1 MSANGYQPLL
11 LRNLVNSDS
20 ATLAAYEKSGGYRA
34 LGKALKEMTPD
45 QVTEEVKASGLRGR
59 GGAGF
64 PTGMKWGFMPKG
76 PGPKYLV
83 LNADESE
90 PGTFKDRLLLERDP
104 HLVLEGF
111 LIGCY
116 AVGCQHGFIYIRGE
130 FVEPYRILLRAIQ
143 EAREKGYVG
152 RNILGSGFD
161 CEITVYRGAGAYI
174 CGEETALLESLEGK
188 LGHPRLKPPFPAQV
202 GLYGKPTSVN
212 NVETLANVPM
222 IIDKGAAWYATIG
235 RPKNTGPKLYCL
247 SGHVRRPGVYEFP
260 LGIPLRELVY
270 EHAGG
275 MLREGHSLKAVVPGG
290 SSVPVLRADQV
301 DVLMDFDSLAAAGS
315 LLGSAGVIVMDDT
328 VCMVGALL
336 NLARFYAHES
346 CGQCTP
352 CREGTGWYVQIL
364 ERLERGG
371 GKSSDLDLLVDLSD
385 RIQGNTICPLGD
397 AVAMPVRSYV
407 TTFRE
412 EFEEHV
418 TRKACP
424 AALSPAASRG

>member
-1 MSANGYQPLL
+1 MSGTAYRPLL
-11 LRNLVNSDS
+11 LKNLASPDS
-20 ATLAAYEKSGGYRA
+20 ATLSTYEASGGYRA
-34 LGKALKEMTPD
+34 LEKALKTMTPE

-90 PGTFKDRLLLERDP
+90 PGTFKDRLLVERDP

-116 AVGCQHGFIYIRGE
+116 AVGCSHGFIYIRGE
-130 FVEPYRILLRAIQ
+130 FVRPYEILLKAIQ
-143 EAREKGYVG
+143 DARAGGYIG
-152 RNILGSGFD
+152 KKILGSGFD

-188 LGHPRLKPPFPAQV
+188 HGHPRLKPPFPAQV

-222 IIDKGAAWYATIG
+222 IIDQGAAWYAGIG

-260 LGIPLRELVY
+260 LGIPLRELIY

-275 MLREGHSLKAVVPGG
+275 MLRDGHPLKAVVPGG
-290 SSVPVLRADQV
+290 SSVPVLRAEQA

-328 VCMVGALL
+328 VCMVDALL

-364 ERLERGG
+364 ERLERGEG
-371 GKSSDLDLLVDLSD
+371 RMSDLDLLADLSD

-407 TTFRE
+407 TTFRD
-412 EFEEHV
+412 EFARHV
-418 TRKACP
+418 TQKGCP
-424 AALSPAASRG
+424 LPSGTQGA

>member
-11 LRNLVNSDS
+11 LKNAHRPDS
-20 ATLAAYEKSGGYRA
+20 ATLAAYRESGGYRA
-34 LGKALKEMTPD
+34 LERALKEMTPE
-45 QVTEEVKASGLRGR
+45 QVVEEVKASGLRGR

-64 PTGMKWGFMPKG
+64 PTGMKWSFMPKG
-76 PGPKYLV
+76 SGEKYLV

-90 PGTFKDRLLLERDP
+90 PGTFKDRLLMEEDP

-116 AVGCQHGFIYIRGE
+116 AVGCRHGFIYMRGE
-130 FVEPYRILLRAIQ
+130 FVRPTRILLKAVE
-143 EAREKGYVG
+143 EARAAGMVG
-152 RNILGSGFD
+152 KNILGTGFD
-161 CEITVYRGAGAYI
+161 CEITLYRGAGAYI

-188 LGHPRLKPPFPAQV
+188 RGMPRLKPPFPAQV

-212 NVETLANVPM
+212 NVETIANIPLIVEMGPS
-222 IIDKGAAWYATIG
+222 WYANLG
-235 RPKNTGPKLYCL
+235 RPKNTGPKLYCV

-260 LGIPLRELVY
+260 LGIPLKELLF

-275 MLREGHSLKAVVPGG
+275 MLREDRPLKAVIPGG
-290 SSVPVLRADQV
+290 SSVPILPAAQC
-301 DVLMDFDSLAAAGS
+301 DVLMDFDSLAAAGTM
-315 LLGSAGVIVMDDT
+315 LGSAGVIVMDDS
-328 VCMVGALL
+328 VCIVEALL

-364 ERLERGG
+364 ERLERGEG
-371 GKSSDLDLLVDLSD
+371 NSSDLDLLLDLSD

-407 TTFRE
+407 TAFRD
-412 EFEEHV
+412 EFQHHV
-418 TRKACP
+418 THKKCLAKP
-424 AALSPAASRG
+424 APVPV

>member
-1 MSANGYQPLL
+1 MSADGYRPLL
-11 LRNLVNSDS
+11 LKNLQRPDS
-20 ATLAAYEKSGGYRA
+20 ASLSAYLESGGYKA
-34 LGKALKEMTPD
+34 LRKALKEMTPE

-76 PGPKYLV
+76 PGEKYLV

-90 PGTFKDRLLLERDP
+90 PGTFKDRLLMERDP

-111 LIGCY
+111 LLGCY
-116 AVGCQHGFIYIRGE
+116 AVGCTHGFIYIRGE
-130 FVEPYRILLRAIQ
+130 FVRPYRILQRAVQ
-143 EAREKGYVG
+143 EAREQGYVG
-152 RNILGSGFD
+152 KNILGSGFD
-161 CEITVYRGAGAYI
+161 CEITIYRGAGAYI

-188 LGHPRLKPPFPAQV
+188 HGHPRLKPPFPAQV

-222 IIDKGAAWYATIG
+222 IVEHGSAWYAAIG
-235 RPKNTGPKLYCL
+235 RPKNTGPKLYCV
-247 SGHVRRPGVYEFP
+247 SGHVRKPGVYEFP
-260 LGIPLRELVY
+260 LGIPLRELLY
-270 EHAGG
+270 ERAGG
-275 MLREGHSLKAVVPGG
+275 MLREGHPLKAVVPGG

-328 VCMVGALL
+328 VCMVDALL

-371 GKSSDLDLLVDLSD
+371 GKMSDLDLLCDLSD

-412 EFEEHV
+412 EFEQHV
-418 TRKACP
+418 SMKKCP
-424 AALSPAASRG
+424 LSPPPAGA

>member
-1 MSANGYQPLL
+1 MSTEAYRPLL
-11 LRNLVNSDS
+11 LKNLHRPDS
-20 ATLAAYEKSGGYRA
+20 ASLAAYRESGGYRA
-34 LGKALKEMTPD
+34 WQRALKEMTPE
-45 QVTEEVKASGLRGR
+45 QVIEEVKASGLRGR

-64 PTGMKWGFMPKG
+64 PTGMKWSFMPKG
-76 PGPKYLV
+76 PGEKYLV

-90 PGTFKDRLLLERDP
+90 PGTFKDRLLMERDP

-116 AVGCQHGFIYIRGE
+116 AVGCRHGYIYIRGE
-130 FVEPYRILLRAIQ
+130 FVHPYRILMKAIE
-143 EAREKGYVG
+143 EARAAGFIGK
-152 RNILGSGFD
+152 NLFGSGYD

-188 LGHPRLKPPFPAQV
+188 RGMPRLKPPFPAQV

-212 NVETLANVPM
+212 NVETVANVPM
-222 IIDKGAAWYATIG
+222 IVEMGSSWYAGIG
-235 RPKNTGPKLYCL
+235 RPKNSGPKLYCL
-247 SGHVRRPGVYEFP
+247 SGHVRKPGVYEYP
-260 LGIPLRELVY
+260 LGVPLKELIY
-270 EHAGG
+270 EHGGG
-275 MLREGHSLKAVVPGG
+275 MLRDLPLKAVIPGG
-290 SSVPVLRADQV
+290 SSVPILTADKV
-301 DVLMDFDSLAAAGS
+301 DVLMDFDSLAAAGTM
-315 LLGSAGVIVMDDT
+315 LGSAGVIVMDES
-328 VCMVGALL
+328 VCIVDALL

-364 ERLERGG
+364 ERLERGE

-407 TTFRE
+407 KTFRD
-412 EFEEHV
+412 EFQYHV
-418 TRKACP
+418 DNKRCLAKP
-424 AALSPAASRG
+424 APALV

>member
-1 MSANGYQPLL
+1 MTTRDYQPLL
-11 LRNLVNSDS
+11 LKNLHRYDS
-20 ATLAAYEKSGGYRA
+20 ARLSAYEQSGGYLSLAR
-34 LGKALKEMTPD
+34 ALKELTPE
-45 QVTEEVKASGLRGR
+45 QVVEEVKASGLRGR

-64 PTGMKWGFMPKG
+64 PTGLKWSFMPKG
-76 PGPKYLV
+76 PGPKYLI

-116 AVGCQHGFIYIRGE
+116 AVGCNQGFVYLRGE
-130 FVEPYRILLRAIQ
+130 FVEAYRILKQAVE
-143 EAREKGYVG
+143 EARAKGYVG
-152 RNILGSGFD
+152 KNLLGSGFD
-161 CEITVYRGAGAYI
+161 CEITIYRGAGAYI

-188 LGHPRLKPPFPAQV
+188 RGHPRLKPPFPAQV
-202 GLYGKPTSVN
+202 GLYGKPTTVN
-212 NVETLANVPM
+212 NVETMANVPL
-222 IIDKGAAWYATIG
+222 IIERGGAWYAGIG
-235 RPKNTGPKLYCL
+235 REKNTGPKLYCL
-247 SGHVRRPGVYEFP
+247 SGHVPKPGVYEFP
-260 LGIPLRELVY
+260 LGIPLKELIY
-270 EHAGG
+270 DHAGG
-275 MLREGHSLKAVVPGG
+275 MLRPEHPLKAVIPGG
-290 SSVPVLRADQV
+290 SSVPILRSEQC
-301 DVLMDFDSLAAAGS
+301 DVLMDFDSLVAAGT

-328 VCMVGALL
+328 VCMVDALL

-371 GKSSDLDLLVDLSD
+371 GKMSDLDLLVDMSD

-407 TTFRE
+407 MAFRD
-412 EFEEHV
+412 EFEYHV
-418 TRKACP
+418 TQKKCLT
-424 AALSPAASRG
+424 AAAVS